1 MKLQC
6 KDCTDYGKD
15 ILIMDKN
22 SPILCKITGY
32 AYSRE
37 HYCHLEEEDKEG
49 QDEQ

>member
-6 KDCTDYGKD
+6 KDCEFSSNIGV
-15 ILIMDKN
+15 MDC
-22 SPILCKITGY
+22 PILCKINGQ